1 MHLYFDR
8 EAEIFHVQKLT
19 QQLGE
24 KCLRELPQS
33 TILFA
38 GSLNDQLRRALHKL
52 FVLLCFVQPGQL
64 VLKRGSGLY
73 DPIPGRAHQE

>member
-1 MHLYFDR
+1 MHRYFDR
-8 EAEIFHVQKLT
+8 EAEIFHVQKLM

-24 KCLRELPQS
+24 KCLRELSQS
-33 TILFA
+33 IIFFA
-38 GSLNDQLRRALHKL
+38 DSLNDQLQCALRKV